1 MAKQIALILVFA
13 LSVCAQSFSPRQ
25 PVDFSAVTTKPIQV
39 GTAAPATCAV
49 GQVYFDSDATAGQ
62 NLYLCTATNTW
73 TQLTGTGGSGA
84 GVGVCSTA
92 GTSTAYTCTVSG
104 LTLSAGVV
112 LRIKPHTASG
122 NAPTLNVNGTGAVA
136 LYWRNGNAVT
146 TNELSPNW
154 WDITYTGSAW
164 EITETTV
171 GIDTS
176 LTGALSITRS
186 GGLEKIVKGS
196 LLCLTTD
203 ACSPTGAR
211 VYSASAK
218 TAPFRIGSSDP
229 ATCDH
234 TVREAF
240 YNTTLDVVK
249 FCTAAN
255 TWTTLTGSGMADPM
269 TTRGDLI
276 YRGASGTTRLAL
288 GTNGQCLT
296 SNGTDAVWGSCSA
309 TGNVTASGTLTLNA
323 PVIGAG
329 TTAVSV
335 GSRTGNTTE
344 FVTQSGAKTAGKQAT
359 YDANGN
365 LIASAYDVG
374 ASGSGATSIT
384 EYITFSGGI
393 QTGDNDKNHV
403 GFQQISGGPALSV
416 FPASPSPMGTT
427 ALPAGVSTE
436 VQIYTVLPP
445 GWTGAISMGLFT
457 SLAAN
462 NTGAGT
468 FVLAVR
474 TACATPGTDSM
485 EIASSSM
492 NAVQT
497 ITETIAGG
505 AFQYKTGKYSTLTLD
520 TTGCAAGDV
529 LFVRYKRDSTTYT
542 SDNAPDFLLLGFA
555 RLAVTRTL

>member
-1 MAKQIALILVFA
+1 MAKQIALILLFA
-13 LSVCAQSFSPRQ
+13 LSAFAQSFSPRQ

-374 ASGSGATSIT
+374 ASGSGGGTFDAAAFFMPFPAPGGTADPNGGNPPGPYVCHAFVPPLSK
-384 EYITFSGGI
+384 TFSKLGFY
-393 QTGDNDKNHV
+393 V
-403 GFQQISGGPALSV
+403 G
-416 FPASPSPMGTT
+416 SPS
-427 ALPAGVSTE
+427 
-436 VQIYTVLPP
+436 
-445 GWTGAISMGLFT
+445 TGADKALVIGIHDADHDLLGYVRSVNPPTASTVVSAFNTPVALEGGKRYYQCWSVEDGSSAINVAGAGNFYFNYLLRLTGSTDTLVFEAGT
-457 SLAAN
+457 GP
-462 NTGAGT
+462 TGAG
-468 FVLAVR
+468 A
-474 TACATPGTDSM
+474 
-485 EIASSSM
+485 
-492 NAVQT
+492 
-497 ITETIAGG
+497 
-505 AFQYKTGKYSTLTLD
+505 
-520 TTGCAAGDV
+520 
-529 LFVRYKRDSTTYT
+529 TYT
-542 SDNAPDFLLLGFA
+542 PPSNFGS
-555 RLAVTRTL
+555 RTGYTLRVAIATIFVE